1 MNNEEELDKALIEIV
16 NKFSCIDGIINLAS
30 DNSGLGNVRYKKN
43 FSKFAKAYNN
53 NLIAPIKIV
62 LTLRQLL
69 QKNKTVKNHA
79 SVINVSSIYGSLS
92 PDHTIYKKDKFIN
105 PIDYGC
111 SKAAQ
116 IHMSKYLANDKDF
129 KKIRFNNIIL
139 GPIPNQNR
147 NFSTQI
153 YKDKLLK
160 KIPLRRFGKPDD
172 IIGVILLLLS
182 SRSSFITGS
191 SITVDGGLSSN

>member
-1 MNNEEELDKALIEIV
+1 
-16 NKFSCIDGIINLAS
+16 
-30 DNSGLGNVRYKKN
+30 
-43 FSKFAKAYNN
+43 
-53 NLIAPIKIV
+53 
-62 LTLRQLL
+62 
-69 QKNKTVKNHA
+69 
-79 SVINVSSIYGSLS
+79 
-92 PDHTIYKKDKFIN
+92 
-105 PIDYGC
+105 
-111 SKAAQ
+111 
-116 IHMSKYLANDKDF
+116 MSKYLANDKDF
-129 KKIRFNNIIL
+129 KKIRFNNVIL
-139 GPIPNQNR
+139 GPIPNLNR